1 MDQTVAEKEAE
12 SAAHKQ
18 HDVAVAVITP
28 VGVYPDEETFRRVNE
43 MTVIAEVLKLAAEK
57 YNITN
62 TADWVAKVDGKKI
75 DPNRTFKKE
84 DLFGIVEIEWHKHEG
99 GGGA

>member
-1 MDQTVAEKEAE
+1 MDQAVTEAGAE

-28 VGVYPDEETFRRVNE
+28 VGVYPDEDTFRRADE
-43 MTVIAEVLKLAAEK
+43 KTAIADVLQLAADK
-57 YNITN
+57 YHITN
-62 TADWVAKVDGKKI
+62 TSDWVAKVDGHKI
-75 DPNRTFKKE
+75 NPEHTFKKE
-84 DLFGIVEIEWHKHEG
+84 DLSGIVEIEWHKHEG